1 MKKPTRGVGIVVDLA
16 AIGPVVVGIVSLI
29 AALFPFF
36 SGDYVGAGL
45 LLIASALS
53 FGLLSLATLGH

>member
-1 MKKPTRGVGIVVDLA
+1 MSENNRWANTVIGLA
-16 AIGPVVVGIVSLI
+16 AIGSACIGVVGFI

-36 SGDYVGAGL
+36 NGNYSAAGL

-53 FGLLSLATLGH
+53 FGLLSIAVFHR